1 MSNQMERIKTMTI
14 AALLCAVGILIPM
27 YFPKIQI
34 GPASFT
40 LASHVPIFIAM
51 FISPTVAISVAVI
64 TTFGFLIA
72 GFIPII
78 VLRALSHLI
87 FVALGSYLLKK
98 NGSMLNSFKTAALYS
113 FGISLIHALAEV
125 VVVSYFYFGGN
136 VPAAFLDNGYVK
148 SVLLLVGVGGLIH
161 SMVDLTI
168 AAFVWKP
175 IQQVI
180 SIPANVKLRK
190 IANNHR

>member
-1 MSNQMERIKTMTI
+1 MNQINKVKTMTI

-51 FISPTVAISVAVI
+51 FISPVVAISVAIV
-64 TTFGFLIA
+64 TGFGFLLA
-72 GFIPII
+72 GFPLII
-78 VLRALSHLI
+78 VLRAFSHLI
-87 FVALGSYLLKK
+87 FVAFGSYLLKK
-98 NGSMLNSFKTAALYS
+98 NGNIMNNFKTAALYS
-113 FGISLIHALAEV
+113 FGISIIHALAEV
-125 VVVSYFYFGGN
+125 FVVSYFYFGGN
-136 VPAAFLDNGYVK
+136 VSAAILENGYAV

-161 SMVDLTI
+161 SMLDLSI
-168 AAFVWKP
+168 ATFVWKP

-180 SIPANVKLRK
+180 NIPSSVRIRTKFTK
-190 IANNHR
+190 